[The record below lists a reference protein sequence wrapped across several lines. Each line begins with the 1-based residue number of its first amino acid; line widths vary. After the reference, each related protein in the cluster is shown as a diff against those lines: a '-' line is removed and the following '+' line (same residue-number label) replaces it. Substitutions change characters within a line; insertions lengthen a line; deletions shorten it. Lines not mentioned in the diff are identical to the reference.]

1 MIFSFAP
8 NALLI
13 GFVGSMITS
22 ILTIIV
28 MANTGTMMYAVIPLT
43 VACFFDCAPGAIFA
57 NKEGGRAAAIVTS
70 ILSGIIMIILA
81 MVSIS
86 LTLDTAAGFNQLYGG
101 NDFSVFS
108 SIASLVAGLFG

>member
-1 MIFSFAP
+1 
-8 NALLI
+8 
-13 GFVGSMITS
+13 
-22 ILTIIV
+22 
-28 MANTGTMMYAVIPLT
+28 
-43 VACFFDCAPGAIFA
+43 
-57 NKEGGRAAAIVTS
+57 
-70 ILSGIIMIILA
+70 